1 MAHGNAKAL
10 VNALGNMLTE
20 MDAERLI
27 ETFVKVKAEAV
38 VGVFA
43 DRLVVVVPRT
53 LTKDWPT

>member
-1 MAHGNAKAL
+1 MALGNAKAL

-38 VGVFA
+38 VDVFA

-53 LTKDWPT
+53 LTKDRPT

>member
-1 MAHGNAKAL
+1 MALGNAKAL

-20 MDAERLI
+20 MYAERLI

-38 VGVFA
+38 VDVFA
-43 DRLVVVVPRT
+43 DRLVVVVHRT

>member
-1 MAHGNAKAL
+1 MALGNAKAL

-20 MDAERLI
+20 MYAERLI

-38 VGVFA
+38 VDVFP

>member
-1 MAHGNAKAL
+1 
-10 VNALGNMLTE
+10 MLTE

-27 ETFVKVKAEAV
+27 ETFVKVKAEV
-38 VGVFA
+38 VVDVFA